1 LGDIQFGKLHVMKVT
16 FISNACCVYE
26 ANRMRILTDPWLVD
40 GAFEGA
46 WFHAP
51 ALKTKPHDLTDVDA
65 LFISHI
71 HPDHYDLKTLSAFRR
86 DIPIFILDAYPGF
99 LKRSLEN
106 LGFKKVIVIPPE
118 KPYEFGPFEL
128 TLFSPFAKHAHHEAE
143 IGNLI
148 DSAILVKANNRSI
161 FNANDNALTLETAAD
176 IAQRFGPFTVAQ
188 LNYNAAGPF
197 PSCFDN
203 LSDTEKQERHR
214 SVLDRNLAHMVSMG
228 ETLGCE
234 YIMPFAGAYVIGGK
248 EWTKNR
254 YLGTTTWDEAA
265 DYVTQNSQGIKA
277 LVLNEGQSFDLKTNS
292 IINGPYQPIDVAA
305 QNTYIES
312 ILSKKRYPY
321 EEDESLAGISA
332 LTLSNLM
339 RPFLKQAR
347 QSLWRAQE
355 RYDHQNS
362 WTVAIALQDGYFTF
376 RMDSEDSSFQS
387 LDTEL
392 PEPYLRCQLDMRLLA
407 QILLRK
413 AHWNSAEIGCHI
425 NFYRKPDQYLPD
437 IHTLMSFFALPVERT
452 DVLAYCFESCQHVLH
467 PHQKRVYTNP

>member
-1 LGDIQFGKLHVMKVT
+1 MKVT
-16 FISNACCVYE
+16 FISNACCIYE

-51 ALKTKPHDLTDVDA
+51 ALKTKPRDLIDVDA

-71 HPDHYDLKTLSAFRR
+71 HPDHYDLKTLSAFQR

-99 LKRSLEN
+99 LKKSLEH
-106 LGFKKVIVIPPE
+106 LGFTKVIAIPPE

-143 IGNLI
+143 IGSLI

-161 FNANDNALTLETAAD
+161 FNANDNALTIETATN
-176 IAQRFGPFTVAQ
+176 IAQRFGPFTIAQ

-203 LSDTEKQERHR
+203 LSDEEKKERHR
-214 SVLDRNLAHMVSMG
+214 SVLDRNLAHMVRVG
-228 ETLGCE
+228 ELLHCE

-248 EWTKNR
+248 ESPKNR

-265 DYVTQNSQGIKA
+265 DYVRQHSPDIKA
-277 LVLNEGQSFDLKTNS
+277 LVLNEGQTFDLKTAT
-292 IINGPYQPIDVAA
+292 IVNGPYQPIDVAVQKA
-305 QNTYIES
+305 YIENV
-312 ILSKKRYPY
+312 LSKKHYPY

-355 RYDHQNS
+355 RYEHQNP
-362 WTVAIALQDGYFTF
+362 WTVAIRLQDGYFTF
-376 RMDSEDSSFQS
+376 RMDSEESDFQS
-387 LDTEL
+387 LNTEL

-425 NFYRKPDQYLPD
+425 NFYRQPDQYLPD
-437 IHTLMSFFALPVERT
+437 IHTLMSFFTLPAERT
-452 DVLAYCFESCQHVLH
+452 DVLAYCLDTCQHGLH
-467 PHQKRVYTNP
+467 LNKTKTKTSQ